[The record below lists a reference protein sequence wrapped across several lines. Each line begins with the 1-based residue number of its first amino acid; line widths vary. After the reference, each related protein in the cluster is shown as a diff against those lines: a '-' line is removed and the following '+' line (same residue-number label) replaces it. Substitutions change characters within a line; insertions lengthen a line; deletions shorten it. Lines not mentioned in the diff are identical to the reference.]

1 MAGTAAGHQ
10 PQRNPDLCFQTG
22 ANCLRCSNLDA
33 MVQPVTFTARYETV
47 EDGWVQAT
55 IDELPGVITAASSYG
70 EAKELLADALR
81 TYLLALG
88 DLEEEPETPHRGDA
102 EPLQL
107 TVSA

>member
-1 MAGTAAGHQ
+1 
-10 PQRNPDLCFQTG
+10 
-22 ANCLRCSNLDA
+22 
-33 MVQPVTFTARYETV
+33 MVRPVTFTARYETV

-55 IDELPGVITAASSYG
+55 IDELPGVITAAPSYE
-70 EAKELLADALR
+70 EAKELLADALH

-88 DLEEEPETPHRGDA
+88 DLEEESETPHGGAA